1 MCVLPV
7 FVLHFHCGRVP
18 SVHFNQNAK
27 NGIVY
32 ADVRPPNISP
42 TKQIRHFADATFRL
56 LICKHQLR
64 SLDAA
69 RYPVRPKLHLLSAHV
84 VPFARS
90 HLWWGLISE
99 QGVEHVHRMC
109 NNLAGRYAHLGDP
122 EKVVEK
128 LAKHLTLLN
137 ALHDRGVEKNDEE

>member
-1 MCVLPV
+1 MIYSLSRAKVLLV
-7 FVLHFHCGRVP
+7 
-18 SVHFNQNAK
+18 
-27 NGIVY
+27 
-32 ADVRPPNISP
+32 ADLNDLELWTQRFYG
-42 TKQIRHFADATFRL
+42 QWL
-56 LICKHQLR
+56 QLR

-69 RYPVRPKLHLLSAHV
+69 RCSVRLKLHLLSPHV

-90 HLWWGLISE
+90 HLWWGLTSE

-122 EKVVEK
+122 EKIVEN

-137 ALHDRGVEKNDEE
+137 ALHYRGVEKNGEE